1 MRPLWLSSIIRAN
14 LICYVS
20 KFQSTQIRIGNMPL
34 INMQYFKKKDRKK
47 DYLFKKYSWQS
58 FLKSIVQIKCYKVS
72 ILMQAWWLTISS
84 LFNFEIWYF
93 WPQTFIYKNP
103 PLLNR
108 YSSIAVL
115 QDTCI
120 HFLSGLSELW
130 ENVRFPFTVVG
141 KHTLKYYGVIG
152 AAFCLCNF
160 FLINRNDLSKP
171 LLQMK

>member
-1 MRPLWLSSIIRAN
+1 MSKCIRSLWLEIQCNRKLVLADRWGHCGCRQLSERTW
-14 LICYVS
+14 YVMWVNF
-20 KFQSTQIRIGNMPL
+20 KVHKLELATL

-47 DYLFKKYSWQS
+47 DYLFKKYSLQS

-93 WPQTFIYKNP
+93 WPQTFISKNP

-120 HFLSGLSELW
+120 HFCQVFL
-130 ENVRFPFTVVG
+130 NYRKMYV
-141 KHTLKYYGVIG
+141 
-152 AAFCLCNF
+152 
-160 FLINRNDLSKP
+160 FLIR
-171 LLQMK
+171 